1 MRHPL
6 IVLASVA
13 LLAAAVSVVWM
24 GAPAWLVIG
33 GLAMSGLAR
42 LVGRCGH
49 PHPALQP
56 STVDRAGALT
66 PAHWYC
72 DDCGRRWPA
81 SFEQVSR
88 PIQRFT
94 GFDPSKA
101 VDAARRAAELDAR
114 RQELA
119 IARAGLTRAGRPTGV
134 VPLHE
139 HRIVARMRG

>member
-33 GLAMSGLAR
+33 GLAMSGLAL

-56 STVDRAGALT
+56 STVDRAGALA
-66 PAHWYC
+66 PAHW
-72 DDCGRRWPA
+72 
-81 SFEQVSR
+81 
-88 PIQRFT
+88 
-94 GFDPSKA
+94 
-101 VDAARRAAELDAR
+101 
-114 RQELA
+114 
-119 IARAGLTRAGRPTGV
+119 
-134 VPLHE
+134 
-139 HRIVARMRG
+139 